1 MDFIVMEWVVQSFHA
16 TNTKFNNGLKTQVV
30 IALATEVLTVRPQYV
45 GLSSKKRQN
54 FDKIS
59 TMYITLAGEQ

>member
-1 MDFIVMEWVVQSFHA
+1 MDFIVMEYVVQSFHA

-45 GLSSKKRQN
+45 GLSSKN
-54 FDKIS
+54 AKIS
-59 TMYITLAGEQ
+59 TK